1 MSIGPRERI
10 EFPSVNVNERGGCR
24 MIDTMLRYSFVI
36 VAGFWMAGAAHAGTW
51 GDSLFDELSKDF
63 GSVPRGPTL
72 THEFHV
78 TNNTKNVVRISS
90 VRVSC
95 GCVSATAL
103 KGTLNPKEETSIVAK
118 MDTTRFTGSKTVTIY
133 VQFDQPNFDEVR
145 LWVQANGRNDFTL
158 TPDTLAFGQVKRGVA
173 STSSVK
179 IKFYGNID
187 AKILSVKSESN
198 YVQPTITEI
207 KRADSEVEY
216 ELKTK
221 LRADTPVG
229 KWYTDVW
236 IKTNIATMEQ
246 VRIPLT
252 VEVESPLTVT
262 PSIITL
268 GVIKANEETMRK
280 IIVRGAAPFRITQIK
295 GIDASTLVA
304 FDSKLAREVH
314 VLTIKVKPGMS
325 GKIDKVLR
333 VITDMKTDNEIDV
346 RVQGT
351 VSQ

>member
-1 MSIGPRERI
+1 
-10 EFPSVNVNERGGCR
+10 
-24 MIDTMLRYSFVI
+24 MLRYSLVI
-36 VAGFWMAGAAHAGTW
+36 VAGFCIAGTANAGTW
-51 GDSLFDELSKDF
+51 GDSLFEELSKDF

-72 THEFHV
+72 THHFRV
-78 TNNTKNVVRISS
+78 TNNTKNAVSISS

-103 KGTLNPKEETSIVAK
+103 KGALNPGEETSIVAK
-118 MDTTRFTGSKTVTIY
+118 MDTTRFTGAKTVTIY
-133 VQFDQPNFDEVR
+133 VQFDRPNFDEVR
-145 LWVQANGRNDFTL
+145 LWVQANGRNDFAL
-158 TPDTLAFGQVKRGVA
+158 TPDTLAFGQVKRGTA
-173 STSSVK
+173 SSSAIKV
-179 IKFYGNID
+179 KFYGNTD

-198 YVQPTITEI
+198 YVQPTVTET

-216 ELKTK
+216 ELKAK

-262 PSIITL
+262 PSVITL
-268 GVIKANEETMRK
+268 GVIKAKEDTQRK
-280 IIVRGAAPFRITQIK
+280 IIVRGAAPFKITEIK
-295 GIDASTLVA
+295 GIDASTVVD
-304 FDSKLAREVH
+304 FNGKLAREVH

-333 VITDMKTDNEIDV
+333 VITDMKADNEIDV

>member
-1 MSIGPRERI
+1 
-10 EFPSVNVNERGGCR
+10 
-24 MIDTMLRYSFVI
+24 MLRYSLVI
-36 VAGFWMAGAAHAGTW
+36 AAGFWVAGATSAGTW
-51 GDSLFDELSKDF
+51 GDGLFVELNKDF

-72 THEFHV
+72 THHFSV
-78 TNNTKNVVRISS
+78 KNNTKNAVNISN

-103 KGTLNPKEETSIVAK
+103 KGTLQPGEETSIEAK
-118 MDTTRFTGSKTVTIY
+118 MDTTRFTGSKTVTIF

-145 LWVQANGRNDFTL
+145 LWVQANGRNDFAL
-158 TPDTLAFGQVKRGVA
+158 TPDTLAFGQVRRGTA
-173 STSSVK
+173 SSSTVK
-179 IKFYGNID
+179 VKFYGNTD
-187 AKILSVKSESN
+187 AKILSIKSESN
-198 YVQPTITEI
+198 YVQPTFKES

-216 ELKTK
+216 VLTAK

-262 PSIITL
+262 PSIVTL
-268 GVIKANEETMRK
+268 GAIKAKEETLRK
-280 IIVRGAAPFRITQIK
+280 IIVRGAAPFRITSIK
-295 GIDASTLVA
+295 GTDASTLVA

-314 VLTIKVKPGMS
+314 VLTIKVVPGMS

-346 RVQGT
+346 RVQGN
-351 VSQ
+351 VSP

>member
-1 MSIGPRERI
+1 
-10 EFPSVNVNERGGCR
+10 
-24 MIDTMLRYSFVI
+24 MLRYSLVI
-36 VAGFWMAGAAHAGTW
+36 AAGFWVAGGANAGTW
-51 GDSLFDELSKDF
+51 GDGLFDELNKDF

-72 THEFHV
+72 THHFRV
-78 TNNTKNVVRISS
+78 KNNTKNVVNMSS

-103 KGTLNPKEETSIVAK
+103 KGTLQPGEETSIIAK

-133 VQFDQPNFDEVR
+133 VQFDRPNFDEVR
-145 LWVQANGRNDFTL
+145 LWVQANGRNDFAL
-158 TPDTLAFGQVKRGVA
+158 TPDTLAFGQVRRGVA
-173 STSSVK
+173 SANTIKV
-179 IKFYGNID
+179 KFYGNSD

-198 YVQPTITEI
+198 YVQPTIAEI

-216 ELKTK
+216 ELKAK

-236 IKTNIATMEQ
+236 IKTNISTMEQ

-262 PSIITL
+262 PSVVTL
-268 GVIKANEETMRK
+268 GVIKAKEETLRK
-280 IIVRGAAPFRITQIK
+280 IIVRGAAPFRISEIK
-295 GIDASTLVA
+295 GADASTLVA

-333 VITDMKTDNEIDV
+333 VITDMKADNEIDV
-346 RVQGT
+346 RVQGN
-351 VSQ
+351 VSP

>member
-1 MSIGPRERI
+1 
-10 EFPSVNVNERGGCR
+10 
-24 MIDTMLRYSFVI
+24 MLRYSLVI
-36 VAGFWMAGAAHAGTW
+36 VAGFWAAGAANAGTW
-51 GDSLFDELSKDF
+51 GDGLFDELNKDF

-72 THEFHV
+72 THHFKV
-78 TNNTKNVVRISS
+78 TNNTKNAVNISS

-103 KGTLNPKEETSIVAK
+103 KGALNPGEETSIVAK

-133 VQFDQPNFDEVR
+133 VQFDRPNFDEVR
-145 LWVQANGRNDFTL
+145 LWVQANGRNDFAL
-158 TPDTLAFGQVKRGVA
+158 TPDTLAFGQVKRGTA
-173 STSSVK
+173 SSSSLKV
-179 IKFYGNID
+179 KFYGIAD
-187 AKILSVKSESN
+187 AKIVSVKSESN
-198 YVQPTITEI
+198 YVQPTVTEI
-207 KRADSEVEY
+207 KRADTEVEY
-216 ELKTK
+216 ELKAK

-246 VRIPLT
+246 VRVPLT
-252 VEVESPLTVT
+252 VSPSVV
-262 PSIITL
+262 SL
-268 GVIKANEETMRK
+268 GTIKASDETKKRV
-280 IIVRGAAPFRITQIK
+280 IVRGAQPFKIQQVK
-295 GIDASTLVA
+295 GADASTVVD
-304 FDSKLAREVH
+304 FNGKLAREVH

-333 VITDMKTDNEIDV
+333 VITDMKADNEIDV